1 MEFENESNF
10 DTPQLYPRSSNPS
23 SNQIKSKTTLGS
35 QELSTKQSKN
45 KKKKKDKLDDVKQV
59 EN

>member
-45 KKKKKDKLDDVKQV
+45 KKKKKDKLDDVK
-59 EN
+59 